1 MEEHKKNIGVSRNMY
16 RIHMVM
22 YVLVIFFLF
31 QVSSGG
37 RELVSYLRTG
47 LLTFYSIMFI
57 VEGVSMAR
65 NASGKSGKPIWF
77 FLYHSIHLIAATI
90 LFFLSVNYYSS
101 VLGSILILL
110 YAIESFYYIDFEDTF
125 KRVAMYCVVVGFYLI
140 AVCTWTFYKP
150 KNELSE
156 HFQIIIVSIALC
168 CFIVFCGEML
178 TSLWKCHESKLLEQ
192 TRNLE
197 KATQENKNLKEN
209 QEKLSKVNELLNMQK
224 VQLQKANKRIN
235 NAHNE
240 MAVQNEVARVIST
253 SLDLELMVEQ
263 TCQLLKNNMELDYV
277 GILLE
282 PQEENAFVGEK
293 RTTRTISYRTTK
305 GDDFALKVW
314 KNIQAGVYDKIFDI
328 DATLVENQG
337 RENRTIRYLG
347 SLVSVPLKQD
357 GKRIGNL
364 IIGKEEKEAFTHS
377 SEFYETIGGQVSV
390 GITNALL
397 YQQMENMAIR
407 DGLTGIYNRR
417 YLTEMLNAKISES
430 NRKKIPVSL
439 ALFDIDK
446 FKMINDTYGHPF
458 GDKVIQYVARL
469 LENTAKKNGGM
480 AGRYGGEEFVIAFPG
495 KGIKETF
502 LLVERVHAEIKST
515 PLYYEGKEVQVKVS
529 AGIASYPETCNNADD
544 LLTRADWAM
553 YHSKQNGRD
562 QITIDNEM
570 ISSKM

>member
-1 MEEHKKNIGVSRNMY
+1 MEEHKRNIKVSHNTY
-16 RIHMVM
+16 RVHMVM
-22 YVLVIFFLF
+22 YVLVILFLLHVTW
-31 QVSSGG
+31 VSKGII
-37 RELVSYLRTG
+37 RYLGAG

-57 VEGVSMAR
+57 AEELVAVHDYEKKIR
-65 NASGKSGKPIWF
+65 KPICF
-77 FLYHSIHLIAATI
+77 FLYHFMHLIAAAI
-90 LFFLSVNYYSS
+90 LFFFGANNFSS
-101 VLGSILILL
+101 AFGSIFMLI
-110 YAIESFYYIDFEDTF
+110 YAMESIYYIDFDDVF
-125 KRVAMYCVVVGFYLI
+125 KRVKMYCAIIVLFLV
-140 AVCTWTFYKP
+140 AVCAWAFLRP
-150 KNELSE
+150 GNGLAEQ
-156 HFQIIIVSIALC
+156 FQIITASAALSC
-168 CFIVFCGEML
+168 LIVFCGEML
-178 TSLWKCHESKLLEQ
+178 TTFWNYFDYKLLEKN
-192 TRNLE
+192 RKLE
-197 KATQENKNLKEN
+197 TETKANKSLKEN
-209 QEKLSKVNELLNMQK
+209 QEKLSKVNELLSMQK
-224 VQLQKANKRIN
+224 VQLQMANKRIN

-240 MAVQNEVARVIST
+240 MVVQNEVARVIST
-253 SLDLELMVEQ
+253 SLDLELMIEQ

-282 PQEENAFVGEK
+282 PEEESGFAIES
-293 RTTRTISYRTTK
+293 RASRTISYRTTK
-305 GDDFALKVW
+305 GDTFALKVW
-314 KNIQAGVYDKIFDI
+314 KNIQAGVYDNILDI

-337 RENRTIRYLG
+337 RENRTIRHLG

-364 IIGKEEKEAFTHS
+364 IIGKEEKGAFTHS

-397 YQQMENMAIR
+397 YQKMENMAIR

-430 NRKKIPVSL
+430 NRKKTPVSL

-446 FKMINDTYGHPF
+446 FKMVNDTYGHPF
-458 GDKVIQYVARL
+458 GDKVIQYVAQL
-469 LENTAKKNGGM
+469 LEKTANKNGGM

-515 PLYYEGKEVQVKVS
+515 PLLYGKEEVQIRVS
-529 AGIASYPETCNNADD
+529 AGIASYPETCSKADD
-544 LLTRADWAM
+544 ILNRADWAM
-553 YHSKQNGRD
+553 YHSKKNGRD